1 MRICVFGAGAIGG
14 HAAARLSRGGAEVSV
29 VARGPQLDAIRARG
43 LRVEAPDAAFTA
55 EIRASQDPAELG
67 PQDAVVVTV
76 KAPALPS
83 VAQAIAPLLGPDTA
97 VAFVMNG
104 IPWWYNGAES
114 LPRLDPGDTVRQAVG
129 LDRTLGG
136 VVWSACTVVEPGVI
150 RVESETSRIVLG
162 RPDGGDSPAGAAI
175 AQHLKQGGMGG
186 KVVPDIRRELW
197 VKLLNNLTNGPICLL
212 SRADMKT
219 TFSEP
224 PLREA
229 ALRVLAEGLAIAAA
243 EGHALEEG
251 AETRILR
258 SITLAHKPSILQDVE
273 AGRPTE
279 FAALFEAALDIG
291 RARGVSSPMLE
302 TMVALA
308 RVATRKAA

>member
-1 MRICVFGAGAIGG
+1 MKICVFGAGAIGG
-14 HAAARLSRGGAEVSV
+14 HAAARLARGGAEVSV
-29 VARGPQLDAIRARG
+29 VARGPQLAAIQANG
-43 LRVEAPDAAFTA
+43 LRVEAPDASFSAPV
-55 EIRASQDPAELG
+55 RAAQDPAALG
-67 PQDAVVVTV
+67 PQDAVLVTV
-76 KAPALPS
+76 KAPALPA
-83 VAQAIAPLLGPDTA
+83 VAAAIAPLLRPDTA

-104 IPWWYNGAES
+104 IPWWYAGGES
-114 LPRLDPGDTVRQAVG
+114 LPRLDPGDAVREAVG

-136 VVWSACTVVEPGVI
+136 VVWSACTVVEPGVV
-150 RVESETSRIVLG
+150 RVQSESSRIVLG
-162 RPDGGDSPAGAAI
+162 RPDGADSPVGQRI
-175 AQHLKQGGMGG
+175 ADHLKDGGMGG

-224 PLREA
+224 ALREA
-229 ALRVLAEGLAIAAA
+229 ALRILQEGLSIAAA

-251 AETRILR
+251 AEQRILR

-279 FAALFEAALDIG
+279 FASLFEAALDIG
-291 RARGVSSPMLE
+291 RARGVSTPMLD

-308 RVATRKAA
+308 RVATGPA

>member
-1 MRICVFGAGAIGG
+1 MKICVFGAGAIGG

-43 LRVEAPDAAFTA
+43 LRVEAPDATFAA
-55 EIRASQDPAELG
+55 EIRAAQHPAELG
-67 PQDAVVVTV
+67 PQDAVLVTV
-76 KAPALPS
+76 KAPALRS
-83 VAQAIAPLLGPDTA
+83 VAQSIAPLLGPDTA

-104 IPWWYNGAES
+104 IPWWYAGERS
-114 LPRLDPGDTVRQAVG
+114 LPRLDPDDAVRRAVG
-129 LDRTLGG
+129 LGRTLGG
-136 VVWSACTVVEPGVI
+136 VVWSACTVVEPGVV
-150 RVESETSRIVLG
+150 RVGSESSRIVLG
-162 RPDGGDSPAGAAI
+162 RPDGGASPAADAI
-175 AQHLKQGGMGG
+175 AAHLKAGGMGG
-186 KVVPDIRRELW
+186 VVASDIRRELW

-212 SRADMKT
+212 TRADMRT

-224 PLREA
+224 ALREA
-229 ALRVLAEGLAIAAA
+229 ALGILREGLAIAAA

-251 AETRILR
+251 AEARILR

-291 RARGVSSPMLE
+291 RSRGVSSPMLD

-308 RVATRKAA
+308 RVATRPA

>member
-1 MRICVFGAGAIGG
+1 MKICVFGAGAIGG
-14 HAAARLSRGGAEVSV
+14 HAAARLSRGGADVSV
-29 VARGPQLDAIRARG
+29 IARGPQLDAIRARG
-43 LRVEAPDAAFTA
+43 LCVEAPDASFDAAVRAA
-55 EIRASQDPAELG
+55 EHPAELG
-67 PQDAVVVTV
+67 PQDAVLVTV

-83 VAQAIAPLLGPDTA
+83 VAQGIAPLLGPDTA

-104 IPWWYNGAES
+104 IPWWYAGES
-114 LPRLDPGDTVRQAVG
+114 SLSRLDPGDAVRRAVG
-129 LDRTLGG
+129 LPRTLGG
-136 VVWSACTVVEPGVI
+136 VVWSACTVVEPGVV
-150 RVESETSRIVLG
+150 RVESESSRIVLG
-162 RPDGGDSPAGAAI
+162 RPDGGASPVSERIAA
-175 AQHLKQGGMGG
+175 HLEAGGMGG

-212 SRADMKT
+212 SRADMRT
-219 TFSEP
+219 TFGEP
-224 PLREA
+224 ALREA
-229 ALRVLAEGLAIAAA
+229 ALGILREGLAIAAA

-251 AETRILR
+251 AEARILR

-291 RARGVSSPMLE
+291 RARGVHSPMLE

-308 RVATRKAA
+308 RVATRPA